1 MSRTLRTTAAGIAMT
16 LIVSSGS
23 IRRFAAQAPE
33 SRVFGA
39 FTVTTVADGLNHPWS
54 LAFLPDGNMLVTE
67 RIGRL
72 LLRHGDHPLAV
83 AGVPAVHAVLSTGL
97 MDVVLHPRFSENRYV
112 YLSYSKAGPPFP
124 PGTVLMRH
132 RFTVPCRVACYPS
145 EDGKPLTATMA
156 VARGQWDGSALTN
169 VREILVA
176 DDWKDPSISLTNHAR
191 MIFGRDGMLYVT
203 DGGSMARR

>member
-39 FTVTTVADGLNHPWS
+39 FTVTTVANGLNHPWS

-72 LLRHGDHPLAV
+72 RVIRNGVLDPTPV

-145 EDGKPLTATMA
+145 EDGKPLTATSG
-156 VARGQWDGSALTN
+156 RGPSSAP
-169 VREILVA
+169 
-176 DDWKDPSISLTNHAR
+176 PSP
-191 MIFGRDGMLYVT
+191 
-203 DGGSMARR
+203 ARRLRR